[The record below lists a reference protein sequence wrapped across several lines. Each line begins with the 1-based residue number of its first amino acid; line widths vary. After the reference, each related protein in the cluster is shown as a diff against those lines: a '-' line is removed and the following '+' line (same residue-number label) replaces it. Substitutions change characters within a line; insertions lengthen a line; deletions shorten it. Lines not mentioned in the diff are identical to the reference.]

1 MERARF
7 SPLLPTLALLLGAFG
22 LFCIET
28 AQAQSSDSTLR
39 ALAVEVSTDGMD
51 FSPHGIHPEFS
62 ATVESFSTGVQAM
75 YTHVRLTA
83 TANHS
88 GATLRLGKTGSLSP
102 ATSGSPSAAI
112 ALASGTNQILVVV
125 TAQNGVSGQTYT
137 LTVGR
142 GGRVSPSVP
151 RNVQVTPGTAK
162 LTLTWTAPAH
172 WGSLAKRGYDIDW
185 YVGTAAPTEADWN
198 KVTPVPSP
206 LAATA
211 TSYVFTGTYGSHTVA
226 DGNTYRL
233 RVRSR
238 TVSATLNDPDDYL
251 VSFWAPRRAGTPPTG
266 PSLSS
271 DNRLGGL
278 TASSS
283 TSANGTYSTLALMP
297 STFSATTTSYTAT
310 VVNAIT
316 HVRLTPTVADTGKAT
331 VGVRKGGV
339 GSFAPVTSGTAS
351 APIPLDVGANV
362 ITVRVTAQDSTV
374 QDYTVTVTRGP
385 ADTTGPAPPTFD
397 PRNLETVTNAGRNI
411 TLTFGEAIRRNSS
424 AAQFTTEAHLKAILT
439 LKRTNSGGTNIGYSA
454 SIDTAKR
461 VITINPSANL
471 PEGAIYVAISSG
483 YYDGNSNPGTQAS
496 ATFTVDT
503 TGPAAPT
510 FDPRDGETVTN
521 TGRDITLTFGEAIRR
536 NSSAAEF
543 TTEAHLKAILTL
555 KRTNSSGANIGYSA
569 SIDTAKRV
577 ITINP
582 SSSLVDGTVYVAISS
597 GYYDG
602 NGNPGTQA
610 SATFTVDSTGVS
622 APVFDPRDG
631 ETVTDAGRN
640 ITLTFDEAIKKDTQN
655 ADFDN
660 ADLASVLTLKRT
672 NSSGANI
679 GYSASIDTAGQ
690 VITINPSASL
700 PEGAIYVAISSG
712 YYDGNGNQ
720 GRAASATFTVDTVG
734 PAPPAFDPRDG
745 ETVTN
750 AGRDIT
756 LTFGETVRRG
766 SDGAEF
772 TTEAHL
778 KAVLTLRRTDSR
790 GVNIDYSASI
800 DGARQVITI
809 NPSASLPEGAIYVA
823 ISSGYY
829 DENGNQGRA
838 ASATFTVDST
848 GVSAPVF
855 DPRDGETVT
864 DAGRNIT
871 LTFGERVRRASD
883 GAEFTTEAHLKAVL
897 TLRRTDS
904 SGVNIDYSASID
916 TARQVITINPSA
928 NLPEGEIYVA
938 ISDGYYDGNGN
949 QGRAASATFTVDST
963 DGTIVTPP
971 NGSVPGLV
979 PSFGSA
985 RIADQLYTVGTAI
998 AALQLPQATG
1008 GDGVLTYR
1016 LIPTPPPG
1024 LVLDTATRVLSGTP
1038 TQRQGALRYVWQV
1051 TDANGD
1057 MDEIGFTITVQE
1069 KASRAREED
1078 AAKRT
1083 LAAMA
1088 RQTMSSALDSIGAR
1102 FGVIGADELRLSGQ
1116 EVPLEDAEDTGLPP
1130 CPPEQLEGE
1139 TPGAPSQRSDQEGSA
1154 ETRCVPDVQSRSQ
1167 EADEVF
1173 STSAFSLRLDAAES
1187 ESDPTALQWSV
1198 WGRGDLGTFAGRGSA
1213 DLRYDGELR
1222 TGWLGMDARS
1232 DSWVAGLAV
1241 SHGEGKA
1248 DYGFAGGELS
1258 GRGRLEITLSA
1269 FYPYW
1274 RWRLE
1279 NGLEVRAV
1287 VGAGAG
1293 EARHEPEDRAREKG
1307 DLKMQMASAGV
1318 QRALPDLAGT
1328 ALAVRAD
1335 ASLVRFETEDG
1346 PDVVHGLGADS
1357 WQLRAGMEASRHF
1370 ALAGEAL
1377 FEPFLE
1383 AAAQQDGG
1391 DGLEGRGLE
1400 LAGGLRY
1407 VAPGVAVEARGRWL
1421 AMHSEAG
1428 AQEQGVSLTA
1438 RAGPGASGRGL
1449 WLALNSHWGMSDA
1462 QASWGEEMPAPSI
1475 SGAGGA
1481 IDAQLGYGLGMPK
1494 VSGVL
1499 TPFLEAG
1506 LAGRDTRRLRLGTR
1520 FDALGTGFGA
1530 ELAGERSE
1538 RAAEPEHALRL
1549 DLQLQF

>member
-7 SPLLPTLALLLGAFG
+7 SPLLFTLTLLLGAFG
-22 LFCIET
+22 LFCIEA

-39 ALAVEVSTDGMD
+39 ALAVEVSTDGVN
-51 FSPHGIHPEFS
+51 FSSHGIDPEFS
-62 ATVESFSTGVQAM
+62 ATGQSFTTGVQAS

-112 ALASGTNQILVVV
+112 SLANGANQILVAV

-137 LTVGR
+137 LTVFR
-142 GGRVSPSVP
+142 GGRLSPSVP
-151 RNVQVTPGTAK
+151 RNVQVTQGTTR

-172 WGSLAKRGYDIDW
+172 WGSLAPGGYDVDW

-198 KVTPVPSP
+198 KATLTARP

-233 RVRSR
+233 RVRAR
-238 TVSATLNDPDDYL
+238 TVSADPNNPNDYL
-251 VSFWAPRRAGTPPTG
+251 VSFWAPRKAGTPPTG
-266 PSLSS
+266 TSLSS

-283 TSANGTYSTLALMP
+283 TSANGTYNPLALTP
-297 STFSATTTSYTAT
+297 STFSATTTNYTAT

-331 VGVRKGGV
+331 VGVRKGA

-374 QDYTVTVTRGP
+374 KDYTVTVTRGP

-397 PRNLETVTNAGRNI
+397 PRNNDTVTNAGRNI
-411 TLTFGEAIRRNSS
+411 TLTFGEPIRRNSS
-424 AAQFTTEAHLKAILT
+424 AAEFTTEAHLKAILT

-483 YYDGNSNPGTQAS
+483 YYDGNGNPGTQAS

-503 TGPAAPT
+503 TGPAAPA

-521 TGRDITLTFGEAIRR
+521 TGRDITLTFGEPIRR

-555 KRTNSSGANIGYSA
+555 RRTNSSGTNIGYSA
-569 SIDTAKRV
+569 SIDTAKRI

-640 ITLTFDEAIKKDTQN
+640 ITLTFDEAIKKDNQN

-672 NSSGANI
+672 NSSGADI
-679 GYSASIDTAGQ
+679 GYSASIDGAKQ
-690 VITINPSASL
+690 VITINPSADL
-700 PEGAIYVAISSG
+700 PEGAIYVAISEG
-712 YYDGNGNQ
+712 YYDENGNQ
-720 GRAASATFTVDTVG
+720 GRAASATFTVDSVG
-734 PAPPAFDPRDG
+734 PAPPEFDPRDG

-756 LTFGETVRRG
+756 LTFGE
-766 SDGAEF
+766 
-772 TTEAHL
+772 
-778 KAVLTLRRTDSR
+778 
-790 GVNIDYSASI
+790 SI
-800 DGARQVITI
+800 
-809 NPSASLPEGAIYVA
+809 
-823 ISSGYY
+823 
-829 DENGNQGRA
+829 
-838 ASATFTVDST
+838 
-848 GVSAPVF
+848 
-855 DPRDGETVT
+855 
-864 DAGRNIT
+864 
-871 LTFGERVRRASD
+871 RRASD
-883 GAEFTTEAHLKAVL
+883 GAEFTTEAHLKVVL
-897 TLRRTDS
+897 TLKRTNS
-904 SGVNIDYSASID
+904 SGADIGYSASID
-916 TARQVITINPSA
+916 GAKQVITINPSA
-928 NLPEGEIYVA
+928 DLPEGAIYVA
-938 ISDGYYDGNGN
+938 ISEGYYDENGN

-971 NGSVPGLV
+971 NGSVPGPV

-985 RIADQLYTVGTAI
+985 RIEDQLYTVDTAI
-998 AALQLPQATG
+998 AVLQLPQATG
-1008 GDGVLTYR
+1008 GNGVLTYR

-1024 LVLDTATRVLSGTP
+1024 LVLDTAARVLSGTP
-1038 TQRQGALRYVWQV
+1038 TQRQGAVRYVWQV

-1057 MDEIGFTITVQE
+1057 MDEISFTITVQE
-1069 KASRAREED
+1069 KARRAREQD

-1088 RQTMSSALDSIGAR
+1088 RQTMSSALDNIGAR
-1102 FGVIGADELRLSGQ
+1102 FGAIGADELRLSGQ
-1116 EVPLEDAEDTGLPP
+1116 EVPLEGAEDTGLRP
-1130 CPPEQLEGE
+1130 CPPEPFEGE
-1139 TPGAPSQRSDQEGSA
+1139 VPGVPSRRSDQEGQREKRQGPA
-1154 ETRCVPDVQSRSQ
+1154 ETRCVPDVESRSQ

-1173 STSAFSLRLDAAES
+1173 GTSAFSLHLDAAES
-1187 ESDPTALQWSV
+1187 ESDPTAPRWSV
-1198 WGRGDLGTFAGRGSA
+1198 WGRGDLGTFAGRGTA
-1213 DLRYDGELR
+1213 NLRYDGEMR

-1232 DSWVAGLAV
+1232 DSWVAGLAI

-1248 DYGFAGGELS
+1248 DYGFAEGELS

-1328 ALAVRAD
+1328 ALAVHAD

-1346 PDVVHGLGADS
+1346 TDVVHGLGADS

-1370 ALAGEAL
+1370 ALAGEAI

-1391 DGLEGRGLE
+1391 DGLEGSGLE

-1421 AMHSEAG
+1421 AAHSEAG

-1449 WLALNSHWGMSDA
+1449 WLALNSRWGMSDA

-1494 VSGVL
+1494 MSGVL

-1506 LAGRDTRRLRLGTR
+1506 LAGPDTRRLRLGTR